1 MSLCARCKGNLL
13 CGRVKCPL
21 LQKFRFAR
29 ADIVEGSVE
38 KPTPPSAFVGRIGY
52 PKVFVGPLVATTDL
66 EPEYLDSPWLWKG
79 SVDDIIK
86 LRVSLVRGMRKVDV
100 NVTEPDRFLLNLQE
114 ATASTKHVDIETEI
128 SKVIRRP
135 LFDDVT
141 QPMGIAAQIKN
152 MKVAENP
159 KIPDKVEKVYY
170 DDLKAVEAVRYLF
183 DSGFNTY
190 YIQKVFSVGMLGE
203 KNNRKLVPTRWSIT
217 AVHDILG
224 EEIKKE
230 IADFES
236 VNTYML
242 FYYEHFGN
250 HFEVILS
257 PGNYSFQLIEIWVK
271 KSFWSP
277 DSTWIGYDRE
287 DISKK
292 KDYSELSGGYYAAR
306 LPVLEYLRK
315 IKRKASV
322 VVIREIKP
330 EYYAPLGVWVVEEGV
345 RKALTSK
352 PEICESV
359 NEAVEKAATRIRTD
373 KRKWMVYLSSHYQ
386 SSLSDFM
393 KV

>member
-1 MSLCARCKGNLL
+1 L

-100 NVTEPDRFLLNLQE
+100 NITEPDRFLLNLQE
-114 ATASTKHVDIETEI
+114 ATASTKHVDVETEI

-152 MKVAENP
+152 MKLAENP

-170 DDLKAVEAVRYLF
+170 DDLKAVDAVRYLF

-203 KNNRKLVPTRWSIT
+203 KDNRKLVPTRWSIT

-236 VNTYML
+236 VNSCML

-322 VVIREIKP
+322 IVIREIKP

-386 SSLSDFM
+386 SSLSEFM
-393 KV
+393 NV